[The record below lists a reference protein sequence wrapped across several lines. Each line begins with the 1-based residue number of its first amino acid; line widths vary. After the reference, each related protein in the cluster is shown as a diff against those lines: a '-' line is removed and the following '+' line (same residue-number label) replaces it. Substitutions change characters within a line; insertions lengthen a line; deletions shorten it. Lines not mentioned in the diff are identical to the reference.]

1 MFSRGEKSASV
12 MLAPQKKFRLLKFPT
27 LLPTCHE
34 MHKEMDEI
42 IIVGT
47 KMREGEKFVV
57 WLFLMSRQGFFPFE
71 FW

>member
-1 MFSRGEKSASV
+1 

-27 LLPTCHE
+27 LVPTCHE

-42 IIVGT
+42 IIVGR

-57 WLFLMSRQGFFPFE
+57 VVVVSYVKTRVFPF
-71 FW
+71 